1 MNDYYTERARKA
13 LNCPETLAAVARA
26 IEEAANARQ
35 TDELRERLNRARR
48 ERDNARGQLER
59 LAVALGES
67 VTAAANPPYLQQ
79 AAERLRAERDTLKRQ
94 KEVRLAVLESLRYLE
109 KVVCE
114 EADGLYAY
122 ASDCPADAVRELGR
136 LARAHKSE
144 KDNWVGA
151 LRNVEAQ
158 LREAERELGET
169 RARLDRALARGDAL
183 RTRLDAL
190 LGEQYE

>member
-94 KEVRLAVLESLRYLE
+94 LDSLRERHDAVLHDR
-109 KVVCE
+109 
-114 EADGLYAY
+114 
-122 ASDCPADAVRELGR
+122 
-136 LARAHKSE
+136 ARQDE
-144 KDNWVGA
+144 
-151 LRNVEAQ
+151 R
-158 LREAERELGET
+158 LREAERERDEARAAINVGIREAIEMDLHAHKET
-169 RARLDRALARGDAL
+169 RARLSAALALLREAMTDISEWIDRGESEHSEE
-183 RTRLDAL
+183 L
-190 LGEQYE
+190 LVRIAVLLEEKP